1 MIDADCLVISLRLH
15 IYRMVILSRSS
26 LLRRLFQRTKF
37 ERMIITSEIILEYLG
52 NATTQTVIKFG
63 DTMFISVNVYRFESP
78 DPSYQWQ
85 IFYLGR
91 KWLMGKI
98 WKFFNFQK
106 VSKIS
111 RIKKNSVKKSAIFSR
126 VVNYSKTNF

>member
-26 LLRRLFQRTKF
+26 LLHRLFQRTKF

-98 WKFFNFQK
+98 WKLKGFKNFKNQK
-106 VSKIS
+106 E
-111 RIKKNSVKKSAIFSR
+111 
-126 VVNYSKTNF
+126 